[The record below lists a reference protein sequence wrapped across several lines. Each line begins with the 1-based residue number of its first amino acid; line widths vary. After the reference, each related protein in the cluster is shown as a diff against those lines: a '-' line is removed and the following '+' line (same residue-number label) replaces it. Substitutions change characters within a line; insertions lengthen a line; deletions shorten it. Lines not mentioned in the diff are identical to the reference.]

1 MFLIQVRND
10 LWWIFNIKKRS
21 QLVKTIR
28 LSTHIDIFDEKKFS
42 KFFLGMGG
50 QKVKIFFW
58 FSDVIFPEKLIRDNE
73 FVEKNLNG
81 GVLTNFCRKVRF
93 WGPYWPLNYFSRA
106 PLNLSRQDASFK
118 YTYDYIFDHNFFDQK
133 SGKIGRNSK
142 ISPPSSWSLIFASG
156 FIFSFFD
163 MVNIQKVS
171 ILPPFLG
178 YF

>member
-1 MFLIQVRND
+1 MKK
-10 LWWIFNIKKRS
+10 IFQNFFWGWGVKK
-21 QLVKTIR
+21 
-28 LSTHIDIFDEKKFS
+28 S
-42 KFFLGMGG
+42 KN
-50 QKVKIFFW
+50 FFW
-58 FSDVIFPEKLIRDNE
+58 FSDVILPEKLIRDNE

-81 GVLTNFCRKVRF
+81 GVLTNFCRKVPF
-93 WGPYWPLNYFSRA
+93 WGPYWPLNYFSCA
-106 PLNLSRQDASFK
+106 PLNLSPQDASFK
-118 YTYDYIFDHNFFDQK
+118 YTYDYILDHNFFDQK

-142 ISPPSSWSLIFASG
+142 ISPLSSWSLIFASG

>member
-1 MFLIQVRND
+1 M
-10 LWWIFNIKKRS
+10 KKKFFGDGGSKS
-21 QLVKTIR
+21 QL
-28 LSTHIDIFDEKKFS
+28 
-42 KFFLGMGG
+42 FF
-50 QKVKIFFW
+50 FC
-58 FSDVIFPEKLIRDNE
+58 FSDIILPEKLIRDNE

-81 GVLTNFCRKVRF
+81 GVLTIFCRKVPF
-93 WGPYWPLNYFSRA
+93 WGPYWPLNYFSCA

-118 YTYDYIFDHNFFDQK
+118 YTYDYILNHNFFDQK

-142 ISPPSSWSLIFASG
+142 ISPLSSWSLIFASG

-163 MVNIQKVS
+163 MVNIQKVR